1 MLEGTLVKD
10 LADLERCERV
20 VEVMK
25 VKNNVLTRREREER
39 V

>member
-10 LADLERCERV
+10 LVDLERCERV

-25 VKNNVLTRREREER
+25 VGNNVLTRRERKER